1 MYREDFNTMTEEELE
16 TVRIHWNRAEK
27 YAIIG
32 YLFMS
37 IDKKPDPDRIVRL
50 DDLFGLSE
58 DACTDEDETAIEEK
72 REARDAITNECDKF
86 LSSLDTSDRYDIVA
100 DVIDKFIDNEDSLNC
115 VIGSS
120 YRTFDGTG
128 CSGKL
133 SGAPYILWDLV
144 CLVIEDADYN
154 TGNKKR
160 LLKHLMRKWDI
171 EASVLPKLE
180 TAARAFTSIEKEREK
195 LKASDA
201 PYREVTEALT
211 TLDEREAELWKHLKE
226 IGISEYR
233 EVSEEAADF
242 ARMQNAHLA
251 AQGLKPDFKV
261 DLNKVEAAM
270 EEGDCEEEEDDDEEE
285 SGGRDFWGELGDK
298 VNMGLLNFFDD
309 FATGID
315 RLVAKL

>member
-1 MYREDFNTMTEEELE
+1 MYREDFNMMTGEELG
-16 TVRIHWNRAEK
+16 TVKIHWNKAEK
-27 YAIIG
+27 QAIIG
-32 YLFMS
+32 YLLMS
-37 IDKKPDPDRIVRL
+37 IDKKQDPNRIVRL

-58 DACTDEDETAIEEK
+58 EACEDESDAAIEEK
-72 REARDAITNECDKF
+72 REAMEAIKNECDKF
-86 LSSLDTSDRYDIVA
+86 LAGLDVSERYDIVA
-100 DVIDKFIDNEDSLNC
+100 DVIDKFIDNDDSANC
-115 VIGSS
+115 VIGGS
-120 YRTFDGTG
+120 YRTFDVG

-133 SGAPYILWDLV
+133 SGATYVIWDLV
-144 CLVIEDADYN
+144 KLVIDDADYN

-160 LLKHLMRKWDI
+160 LLKHLMRKWDVDV
-171 EASVLPKLE
+171 SVLPKLE
-180 TAARAFTSIEKEREK
+180 TAARAFISIEKEREK

-201 PYREVTEALT
+201 PYREVTEALA
-211 TLDEREAELWKHLKE
+211 TLDEREAELWKPLKE
-226 IGISEYR
+226 LGISEYR

-270 EEGDCEEEEDDDEEE
+270 EEGDCEEDDDEEE
-285 SGGRDFWGELGDK
+285 SDARDFWGELGDK